1 MGETTR
7 TVDLNAHVNNIECQ
21 IETANNI
28 AKAVIAFDNLGYG
41 TITAIKFIAQ
51 GFNSF
56 GDAVKV
62 NGQDKFFLIIQDIS
76 IEKNCHAENLRATL
90 PNGDIRKLILEESQI
105 CYADGTVSTYSGRN
119 DCSFTLQT
127 IEEDDIEAVR
137 DEYNDQFEYMPIE
150 LDAAWVCGCG
160 RCNGRDEAVCSNCG
174 SEKEHVLQLSTP
186 DYISE
191 LKVKHEAK
199 EQERKEQAAAEEAQ
213 KAKARKKRIIKIGS
227 ICVAVAIYIVF
238 NWNINILSN
247 RTTYNSA
254 AEMKTA
260 LQGTYTHYYMGET
273 VSQLVISGDK
283 ATWVFNDGQTIEKD
297 IEKWNYKRGIVRT
310 SESPLVVNK
319 AGNLERGNT
328 VYKKGQFKTPTSKK
342 STSTKAYE
350 SAESGFSVLQVSD
363 VKVSYNSSYTVCT
376 GSVKNTG
383 KKTYTF
389 IEVKGAF
396 KDYSGTVLDTDWTYV
411 VGSEGLAPNESST
424 FRMSIPKNFDV
435 TSCTVSVYDY
445 D

>member
-1 MGETTR
+1 MGEITR

-41 TITAIKFIAQ
+41 TITAIKFSAQ
-51 GFNSF
+51 GFNLF
-56 GDAVKV
+56 GDVAKV

-105 CYADGTVSTYSGRN
+105 CYADGTVSTYSGHN

-174 SEKEHVLQLSTP
+174 SEKEHVMQLTTP
-186 DYISE
+186 NYISE
-191 LKVKHEAK
+191 LKAKHEAK
-199 EQERKEQAAAEEAQ
+199 EQERKEQAAAEETQ
-213 KAKARKKRIIKIGS
+213 KAKERTKRNIKIGI
-227 ICVAVAIYIVF
+227 ICVACAIVAALM
-238 NWNINILSN
+238 WNANILSK
-247 RTTYNSA
+247 RTTYSSA
-254 AEMKTA
+254 AEMKSA
-260 LQGTYTHYYMGET
+260 LQGTYTRYYMGAT
-273 VSQLVISGDK
+273 SQIVISGDK
-283 ATWVFNDGQTIEKD
+283 ATWVYYDGKTIEKD
-297 IEKWNYKRGIVRT
+297 IEKWNYKRGIVNT
-310 SESPLVVNK
+310 SDVVIVVNK
-319 AGNLERGNT
+319 DGELVRGDT
-328 VYKKGQFKTPTSKK
+328 IYIKGGEFGSSSKK
-342 STSTKAYE
+342 STSTKTYE

-396 KDYSGTVLDTDWTYV
+396 KNYSGTVLDTDWTYV

>member
-213 KAKARKKRIIKIGS
+213 KAKARKKRNIKIG
-227 ICVAVAIYIVF
+227 IACVVGVIVAALM
-238 NWNINILSN
+238 WNANILSK
-247 RTTYNSA
+247 RTTYSSA
-254 AEMKTA
+254 AAMKSA
-260 LQGTYTHYYMGET
+260 LQGTYTHYSDYDGSAT
-273 VSQLVISGDK
+273 SQIIISGDK
-283 ATWVFNDGQTIEKD
+283 VTYIFLFGITKESD
-297 IEKWNYKRGIVRT
+297 IKEWNYKRGIMRT
-310 SESPLVVNK
+310 FEDVVVNK
-319 AGNLERGNT
+319 SGSLASGGV
-328 VYKKGQFKTPTSKK
+328 VYKKGGQMESTQK
-342 STSTKAYE
+342 STSTKTYE
-350 SAESGFSVLQVSD
+350 PAESGFSVLQVSD

-396 KDYSGTVLDTDWTYV
+396 KNSSGTVLDTDWTYV

>member
-213 KAKARKKRIIKIGS
+213 KAKARKKRIIKIGI

-328 VYKKGQFKTPTSKK
+328 VYKKGQFKTPTSKNPRPRRHTSPPRVALASFRFLMLRCLIIPATLYVPVPSKTQARRLIHSLK
-342 STSTKAYE
+342 SKAHSKITPAQFSTQTGLMWLALKA
-350 SAESGFSVLQVSD
+350 SHRTNRPHSGCLFP
-363 VKVSYNSSYTVCT
+363 
-376 GSVKNTG
+376 
-383 KKTYTF
+383 KT
-389 IEVKGAF
+389 
-396 KDYSGTVLDTDWTYV
+396 LMLH
-411 VGSEGLAPNESST
+411 LAP
-424 FRMSIPKNFDV
+424 
-435 TSCTVSVYDY
+435 
-445 D
+445 